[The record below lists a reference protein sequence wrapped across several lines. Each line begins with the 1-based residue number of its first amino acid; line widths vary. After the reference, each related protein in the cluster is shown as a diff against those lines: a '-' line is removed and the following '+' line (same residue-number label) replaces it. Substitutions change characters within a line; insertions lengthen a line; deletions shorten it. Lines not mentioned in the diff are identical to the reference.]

1 MARAK
6 SSAGKRGVRLS
17 GYVDNV
23 TSAIHAGVSG
33 ALQKSVSRRS
43 GGPGK
48 GATVTAADLG
58 PRVNPKVIYVTV
70 SFAVEVDSDD

>member
-6 SSAGKRGVRLS
+6 SSAGKKGVRLS

-33 ALQKSVSRRS
+33 ALRKSVSRRS
-43 GGPGK
+43 GAVGGGPIVS
-48 GATVTAADLG
+48 AEDLG

-70 SFAVEVDSDD
+70 SFALEVDSAD